1 MVVYLSMITPIVNA
15 QNNTSFSQLQ
25 NATENTGVE
34 KKVLQK
40 TIEPSLTDQTKM
52 SIKGKIDRIE
62 DISQDDFVNL
72 MTTIN
77 NLRNMSH
84 A

>member
-34 KKVLQK
+34 EKSYIRL
-40 TIEPSLTDQTKM
+40 L
-52 SIKGKIDRIE
+52 
-62 DISQDDFVNL
+62 NL
-72 MTTIN
+72 V
-77 NLRNMSH
+77 
-84 A
+84 